1 VKMGFETLGLRLVLS
16 LILLPV
22 LVSGYLQKS
31 SPNQIPPSNQQN
43 IVKQNS
49 LLEIGRPVRQA
60 AFPQSSSELKIIS
73 YNIRWRG
80 GEELRSLIELF
91 RHDEEIGG
99 AGILGLQEVD
109 RNKKRTQ
116 QTNTVRLIA
125 DELGFNYAWTAPPAA
140 KPNDE
145 EGTGVAILSP
155 YPLSNV
161 QRIVLPHEGPS
172 NRRRV
177 ALGAT
182 ITIRNVDIRA
192 YTVHSETRIS
202 VGRKLE
208 QMQAV
213 LKDLALYPAT
223 MPALVLGD
231 LNTWEP
237 SAVKKTRKLFTQEN
251 FQTPLDDQPTFY
263 RRILLFPL
271 KLKLDWIWLRNLE
284 AVSSGIDRKISLSDH
299 WPLWCIVKMKDNQP
313 AS

>member
-1 VKMGFETLGLRLVLS
+1 VFGTTALRLVFS
-16 LILLPV
+16 FILLSV
-22 LVSGYLQKS
+22 LASGYLKEAQPDQVPA
-31 SPNQIPPSNQQN
+31 PNQQST
-43 IVKQNS
+43 VKQSS

-60 AFPQSSSELKIIS
+60 HASQSPSELKIIS
-73 YNIRWRG
+73 YNIRWRS

-161 QRIVLPHEGPS
+161 QQIVLPHEGPG

-182 ITIRNVDIRA
+182 ITIKNLDIRA

-213 LKDLALYPAT
+213 LKDLSRYPPT
-223 MPALVLGD
+223 IPAIVLGD